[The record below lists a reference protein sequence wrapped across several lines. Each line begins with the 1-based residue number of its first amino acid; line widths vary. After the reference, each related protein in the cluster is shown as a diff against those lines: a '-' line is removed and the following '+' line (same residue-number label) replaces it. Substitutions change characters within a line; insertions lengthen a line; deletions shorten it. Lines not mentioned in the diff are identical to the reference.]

1 VHVTTAPTANR
12 PPHRRNWV
20 TVIAVIA
27 AFALI
32 YAVVVALYAA
42 NDRLASIRG
51 CTGDPPD
58 DAVLLA
64 FTPEAVD
71 AAGDR
76 LVVNLSV
83 LSFGPAGDSDT
94 GLLAHPLT
102 LVVTDTDGPRSFM
115 IAAEE
120 LPSPQ
125 SIRLI
130 TEGYIERWPFDSHT
144 VDVAF
149 VSLQE
154 IDGELTPL
162 TTLLCG
168 SAHVAGWTF
177 SSEEIPGTDELV
189 IDGEPVQQ
197 VRVIATRSVA
207 TVAFGIVI
215 LALMAVLPVLALTVA
230 IAAYRGVRK
239 AEPTLMSWMA
249 ALLFAT
255 IPLRTFL
262 PGSPPIGSWVDY
274 LVVLW
279 VVAGLVVA
287 LVIYVRAWMKWSAPG
302 PRGAGDGAAA
312 PVVAVAAASASPPAD
327 ASDASAAD
335 D

>member
-1 VHVTTAPTANR
+1 VTTAPTANR
-12 PPHRRNWV
+12 SPHRRNWV
-20 TVIAVIA
+20 AVIAVIA

-42 NDRLASIRG
+42 NDRLASIQG

-58 DAVLLA
+58 DAVLLS

-76 LVVNLSV
+76 LTAIVSV
-83 LSFGPAGDSDT
+83 LSFGPAAASET
-94 GLLAHPLT
+94 GLLTSPLT
-102 LVVTDTDGPRSFM
+102 VVVTDTDGARSFT

-130 TEGYIERWPFDSHT
+130 TEGFIERWPFDSHT

-149 VSLQE
+149 LALQE
-154 IDGELTPL
+154 VDGELTPI
-162 TTLLCG
+162 TTMLCG
-168 SAHVAGWTF
+168 SAHVPGWTF

-189 IDGEPVQQ
+189 IDDEPVNQ

-215 LALMAVLPVLALTVA
+215 LGLMAVLPVLALTVA

-239 AEPTLMSWMA
+239 TEPTLMSWMA

-287 LVIYVRAWMKWSAPG
+287 LVIYVQAWMKWGAPG
-302 PRGAGDGAAA
+302 ARTEHPG
-312 PVVAVAAASASPPAD
+312 
-327 ASDASAAD
+327 
-335 D
+335 

>member
-1 VHVTTAPTANR
+1 MTTAPTADR

-20 TVIAVIA
+20 WVVALVA

-32 YAVVVALYAA
+32 YAVVIALYAA
-42 NDRLASIRG
+42 NDRLATIRG
-51 CTGDPPD
+51 CTGEPPD
-58 DAVLLA
+58 DAVLLS

-76 LVVNLSV
+76 LNVNLSV
-83 LSFGPAGDSDT
+83 LSFGPAGDTDT
-94 GLLAHPLT
+94 GLLADPLT
-102 LVVTDTDGPRSFM
+102 VVVTDTDGARSFTV
-115 IAAEE
+115 AAGE
-120 LPSPQ
+120 LPSQQ

-130 TEGYIERWPFDSHT
+130 TEGYIERWPFDSHA

-162 TTLLCG
+162 STLVCG
-168 SAHVAGWTF
+168 SAHVPGWTF
-177 SSEEIPGTDELV
+177 ASAEVPGTDELV

-197 VRVIATRSVA
+197 LRVIATRSVA

-215 LALMAVLPVLALTVA
+215 LGLMAVLPVLALTVA
-230 IAAYRGVRK
+230 IAVHRGVRK
-239 AEPTLMSWMA
+239 AEPSLMSWMA

-287 LVIYVRAWMKWSAPG
+287 LVVYVRAWLRWGSPG
-302 PRGAGDGAAA
+302 PRADPAG
-312 PVVAVAAASASPPAD
+312 
-327 ASDASAAD
+327 
-335 D
+335 